1 MPALV
6 RPRLQIL
13 FSDRPRGQITADL
26 LDAQIHN
33 LIEAIHSTQQALD
46 EIRRDDGKLHNGIID
61 REQLSSS
68 LKHDHAN
75 LVAVE
80 KRAVAAAGD
89 TVEAATHA
97 LNTLRDID
105 LRAADAEAA
114 AVSAAQMLSA
124 ISHGNVAAKTAED
137 DAENSADRAE
147 SAAIDSENWGNYSQA
162 NADNAIAAKNE
173 ATQWAEYLAG
183 PVVDP
188 AKAPAYISEHPFGHG
203 LYYQPVEGAPGGLFS
218 AKWWALY
225 ASNIV
230 GNVGMYYLGAW
241 PSPPLPG
248 EVNPDT
254 GQMVPSPIKP
264 GSIYFDSETGQMFVW
279 NGSQWIAPAAL
290 TAAYTGHH
298 VYTATAGQI
307 TFSGADDNG
316 NTPTVNGAPSQ
327 VHVNGVLLVP
337 NDDYTVAGNV
347 LTLDFPATVN
357 SIVQWDVMVSPDAFG
372 AHINAYK
379 VTIAPAPDGTLQDF
393 TLTYTDPVDGV
404 QPTSVDSGAQLQVSL
419 DGCIQEPGAA
429 YTASGADLHFSEPPH
444 PTAGL
449 WAVWYQPGALP

>member
-1 MPALV
+1 MPAIV
-6 RPRLQIL
+6 RPKQQIL
-13 FSDRPRGQITADL
+13 FSDRPRGQIQADL

-33 LIEAIHSTQQALD
+33 LIEAIHSTQLALED
-46 EIRRDDGKLHNGIID
+46 IRRDDGKLKNNSVG
-61 REQLSSS
+61 REQLAVE
-68 LKHDHAN
+68 LKHSRQELD
-75 LVAVE
+75 AVE
-80 KRAVAAAGD
+80 KRATAAAED

-124 ISHGNVAAKTAED
+124 ISHGNMAAKSAED

-147 SAAIDSENWGNYSQA
+147 SAAIDSENWGNYSHA

-183 PVVDP
+183 PVVNPND
-188 AKAPAYISEHPFGHG
+188 APAYIDAHPFGHG
-203 LYYQPVEGAPGGLFS
+203 LYYQPVEGASGGLFS

-230 GNVGMYYLGAW
+230 GNVGIYYLGAW

-264 GSIYFDSETGQMFVW
+264 GSIYFDSETGQMYVW

-290 TAAYTGHH
+290 TAAYTGHY
-298 VYTATAGQI
+298 VYVATAGQ
-307 TFSGADDNG
+307 TAFSGVDDNG
-316 NTPTVNGAPSQ
+316 NTPAINGAPTQ

-337 NDDYTVAGNV
+337 NDDYTVAGDV

-357 SIVQWDVMVSPDAFG
+357 SIVQWDVMVPPEAFG

-379 VTIAPAPDGTLQDF
+379 VTIAPAPDGVISDF
-393 TLTYTDPVDGV
+393 TLTYQDPVDGV
-404 QPTSVDSGAQLQVSL
+404 QPTDIDSGAQLQVSL
-419 DGCIQEPGAA
+419 DGCLQEPGAA
-429 YTASGADLHFSEPPH
+429 YTASGFNLHFSEPPH